1 MTSNVAGVLLA
12 AGSGSRLGRP
22 KALVVVGGQ
31 TLVARGV
38 ALLQDGGAHPVIV
51 VTGAAEL
58 ADPPG
63 PDVVSV
69 RNPDWATGMGS
80 SLATGL
86 GAVPPDRA
94 AAVIA
99 LADQPLVG
107 AESVRRLVAAFE
119 SGAGVVVACY
129 EGLPRNPVLISRK
142 HWPAVVALATGDVGA
157 RPFLRAHPDLVTRV
171 ECGDVGRPD
180 DIDSPEDLA
189 RAERMLAT

>member
-1 MTSNVAGVLLA
+1 MTPNVVGVLLA

-22 KALVVVGGQ
+22 KALVVVRGQ
-31 TLVARGV
+31 SLVARGV
-38 ALLQDGGAHPVIV
+38 ALLLDGGAHPVLV

-63 PDVVSV
+63 PGVISV

-80 SLATGL
+80 SLAAGL
-86 GAVPPDRA
+86 AAVPPEGA

-107 AESVRRLVAAFE
+107 PESVRRLIAAYA
-119 SGAGVVVACY
+119 SGARVAVACY
-129 EGLPRNPVLISRK
+129 EGRPRNPVLIGRE

-157 RPFLRAHPDLVTRV
+157 RPFLRAHPDLVTHV

-189 RAERMLAT
+189 RAERLLAT

>member
-1 MTSNVAGVLLA
+1 MVGVLLA

-22 KALVVVGGQ
+22 KALVVVRGQ
-31 TLVARGV
+31 SLVARGV
-38 ALLQDGGAHPVIV
+38 ALLLDGGAHPVLV

-63 PDVVSV
+63 PGVISV

-80 SLATGL
+80 SLAAGL
-86 GAVPPDRA
+86 AAVPPEGA

-107 AESVRRLVAAFE
+107 PESVRRLIAAYA
-119 SGAGVVVACY
+119 SGARVAVACY
-129 EGLPRNPVLISRK
+129 EGRPRNPVLIGRE

-157 RPFLRAHPDLVTRV
+157 RPFLRAHPDLVTHV

-189 RAERMLAT
+189 RAERLLAT

>member
-1 MTSNVAGVLLA
+1 VPPNVAGLLLA

-22 KALVVVGGQ
+22 KALVVVAGRS
-31 TLVARGV
+31 LVARGV
-38 ALLQDGGAHPVIV
+38 DLLRDGGADPVIV

-58 ADPPG
+58 ADSPEPG
-63 PDVVSV
+63 VVSV

-80 SLATGL
+80 SLAVGL
-86 GAVPPDRA
+86 AAAPPDRV

-107 AESVRRLVAAFE
+107 AESVRRLIAAFE
-119 SGAGVVVACY
+119 GGARVAVACY
-129 EGLPRNPVLISRK
+129 EGRPRNPVLIGRE
-142 HWPAVVALATGDVGA
+142 HWPEVVALATGDVGA
-157 RPFLRAHPDLVTRV
+157 RPFLRSHPDLITHV

-189 RAERMLAT
+189 RAERLLAT